1 MYRVGW
7 PFWKW
12 AARHVPLLIRL
23 EVEHDREAGVFIVTS
38 NDLDG
43 LVVEI
48 PDTASAADLHREIDD
63 CVSMLMA
70 EALKKAPKS
79 SPVTAWRGDA
89 LAA

>member
-7 PFWKW
+7 PLWKL

-23 EVEHDREAGVFIVTS
+23 EVEHDKEGGVFIVTS
-38 NDLDG
+38 PDLRG
-43 LVVEI
+43 LVVEMS
-48 PDTASAADLHREIDD
+48 DATSAADLHREIDG

-70 EALKKAPKS
+70 EALKKAPKAA
-79 SPVTAWRGDA
+79 PVTAWPGEA

>member
-23 EVEHDREAGVFIVTS
+23 EVVHDREAGVFVVTS
-38 NDLDG
+38 NDLRG
-43 LVVEI
+43 LVVEM
-48 PDTASAADLHREIDD
+48 PDTTSASDLHKEING

-70 EALKKAPKS
+70 DALKTAPKAL
-79 SPVTAWRGDA
+79 PVTAWPGEA
-89 LAA
+89 LTA